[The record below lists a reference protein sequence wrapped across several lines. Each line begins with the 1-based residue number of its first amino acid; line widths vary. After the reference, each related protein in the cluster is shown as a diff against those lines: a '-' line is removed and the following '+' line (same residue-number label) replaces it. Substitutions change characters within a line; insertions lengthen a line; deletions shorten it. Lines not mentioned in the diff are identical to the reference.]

1 MEIRLLGLVEVRHDG
16 GDVALGAVKQ
26 RAVLAMLALHANEPV
41 STDRLMEGLW
51 GEAPPA
57 SAAKMVQLYVSQ
69 LRKLLEG
76 GDAEILTRGRGYEL
90 RLPADRVDALRFE
103 RLVGV
108 AAGEREAANG
118 AAGEALSLWRGSP
131 LDDLADEP
139 FAAAEI
145 RRLEDLW
152 LRVREVAIDDA
163 LAAGHHQQLA
173 GELDEL
179 VAQHPLRERLHAQRM
194 LALYRCGR
202 QAEALEA
209 YRYARELLVGEI
221 GVEPGPELRRLHEA
235 ILHQDPSLVPAA
247 RERRAP
253 HATATAAAT
262 RSGLIRRAV
271 VFALVLV
278 AIAGVA
284 LVVGRLGAA
293 DGLEQIDADAVG
305 VIDPADGRITA
316 QYAVGRGPG
325 PLAAGDRSVWVASA
339 AAGTVSRIERDREQV
354 TTIDVA
360 GEPTALAYGAGSLWV
375 ADGQH
380 RRVAQIDPATN
391 RVVRRFGV
399 GNSPR
404 GVAATAGAVWVA
416 SSVDGRVDRIDLT
429 RAGAVRHIPLQ
440 GGPAAVA
447 AGAGAVWVAGEDSG
461 VVTRLEAR
469 TGAALDVIG
478 VGNGP
483 AAVAVGEG
491 AVWAANRADG
501 TVSRIDPRTNAV
513 TDTIGV
519 GGSPVD
525 IVAGAGG
532 IWVADAGRGMVARID
547 PETRRVER
555 RVEVRSSP
563 AGLVVADG
571 SVWTSALAPRTSHRG
586 GTLRF
591 EAPAFETADPA
602 AAYVGGDWAVIS
614 LAYDGLLAY
623 RRVGGIAGTA
633 LVGNLATGVPE
644 PVDDGRTYVFQLRRG
659 LRFSNGSE
667 VRPEDFRASI
677 ERLLRLA
684 GPDVPPFFAGIVGA
698 DTCDR
703 GGCDLREGIETD
715 GRART
720 ITIHLRGPEPQ
731 FPHKLTN
738 PLAYVVPESAPIRF
752 ARGRPLPGTGP
763 YRIDAFDPGRGGRLS
778 RNPHFR
784 SWSEDARPDGFPDEI
799 AFSMVR
805 HRRTAVSA
813 VRRGR
818 ADVVQ
823 VAGGA
828 AEDLALRDLRALAV
842 ADASHLHSAVTPHTE
857 YIFLNVRRPPFDDI
871 RVRQAFNLAVDRRR
885 VVALLGTR
893 LGQLT
898 CQIVP
903 PGLPGYEPVCPY
915 TREPSAAGVWTGSD
929 LARAREL
936 VAKSGTAGARID
948 LWGGVGWSEDVVR
961 YAAQVLRRLGYR
973 ARARFQPD
981 VGRYFAFILDPRNA
995 VQAGY
1000 AGWIADFLTSSN
1012 FIAPSF
1018 SCDRRALRGAHTFNP
1033 SQFCDSRLDALVN
1046 RAMAMEG
1053 SSANELWAEADRR
1066 VVRAAPI
1073 VPLVNRRGVLL
1084 VSDRVGNVQQHL
1096 QLGPLLDQ
1104 LWVR

>member
-1 MEIRLLGLVEVRHDG
+1 VDHHDG
-16 GDVALGAVKQ
+16 
-26 RAVLAMLALHANEPV
+26 
-41 STDRLMEGLW
+41 
-51 GEAPPA
+51 
-57 SAAKMVQLYVSQ
+57 
-69 LRKLLEG
+69 
-76 GDAEILTRGRGYEL
+76 I
-90 RLPADRVDALRFE
+90 
-103 RLVGV
+103 
-108 AAGEREAANG
+108 
-118 AAGEALSLWRGSP
+118 
-131 LDDLADEP
+131 
-139 FAAAEI
+139 
-145 RRLEDLW
+145 
-152 LRVREVAIDDA
+152 
-163 LAAGHHQQLA
+163 
-173 GELDEL
+173 
-179 VAQHPLRERLHAQRM
+179 
-194 LALYRCGR
+194 
-202 QAEALEA
+202 
-209 YRYARELLVGEI
+209 
-221 GVEPGPELRRLHEA
+221 
-235 ILHQDPSLVPAA
+235 
-247 RERRAP
+247 
-253 HATATAAAT
+253 
-262 RSGLIRRAV
+262 
-271 VFALVLV
+271 
-278 AIAGVA
+278 
-284 LVVGRLGAA
+284 
-293 DGLEQIDADAVG
+293 
-305 VIDPADGRITA
+305 
-316 QYAVGRGPG
+316 
-325 PLAAGDRSVWVASA
+325 
-339 AAGTVSRIERDREQV
+339 
-354 TTIDVA
+354 
-360 GEPTALAYGAGSLWV
+360 
-375 ADGQH
+375 
-380 RRVAQIDPATN
+380 
-391 RVVRRFGV
+391 
-399 GNSPR
+399 
-404 GVAATAGAVWVA
+404 
-416 SSVDGRVDRIDLT
+416 DRIDLT
-429 RAGAVRHIPLQ
+429 RAGAVRQIPLQ
-440 GGPAAVA
+440 GGTAALA

-461 VVTRLEAR
+461 LVTRLDAR

-525 IVAGAGG
+525 IAAGAGG
-532 IWVADAGRGMVARID
+532 IWVADARQGMLARID

-555 RVEVRSSP
+555 RVDVRSSP
-563 AGLVVADG
+563 AGVVVADG

-623 RRVGGIAGTA
+623 RRVAGTAGTA

-659 LRFSNGSE
+659 LRFSNGAE

-677 ERLLRLA
+677 ERQLRLA
-684 GPDVPPFFAGIVGA
+684 GPDVPPFLAGIVGTDA
-698 DTCDR
+698 CDR
-703 GGCDLREGIETD
+703 RGCDLRKGVETD

-720 ITIHLRGPEPQ
+720 ITIHLRDPEPQ

-738 PLAYVVPESAPIRF
+738 PLAYVVPASAPMRF

-763 YRIDAFDPGRGGRLS
+763 YRIDAFHPGRGGRLS

-784 SWSEDARPDGFPDEI
+784 SWSEDARPDGFPDKI
-799 AFSMVR
+799 AFSMTGR
-805 HRRTAVSA
+805 RRTAVNA

-842 ADASHLHSAVTPHTE
+842 ADAGHLHSAAAPHTE
-857 YIFLNVRRPPFDDI
+857 YIFLNVRRPPFDDV
-871 RVRQAFNLAVDRRR
+871 RVRRAFNLAVDRRR
-885 VVALLGTR
+885 VVALLGAR
-893 LGQLT
+893 LGALT

-929 LARAREL
+929 LARARKI

-948 LWGGVGWSEDVVR
+948 LWGAIGWSEELVR

-981 VGRYFAFILDPRNA
+981 LGRYFAFILDPRNA

-1018 SCDRRALRGAHTFNP
+1018 SCDRRALRGSHTFNP
-1033 SQFCDSRLDALVN
+1033 SQFCDSRLDALVQ
-1046 RAMAMEG
+1046 RALATEG

-1066 VVRAAPI
+1066 VVQAAPI
-1073 VPLVNRRGVLL
+1073 VPLVNRRSVLL